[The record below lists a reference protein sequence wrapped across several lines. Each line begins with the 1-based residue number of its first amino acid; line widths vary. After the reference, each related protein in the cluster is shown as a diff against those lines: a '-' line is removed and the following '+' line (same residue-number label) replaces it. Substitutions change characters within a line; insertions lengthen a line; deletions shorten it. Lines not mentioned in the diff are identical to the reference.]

1 MLIDVKF
8 DSDLLNQPKQCYNL
22 HVVKDAHQNRF
33 TSDFSAFSK
42 KSSHLQIALI
52 SKRFE
57 PQEWDWSQMVELLKK
72 FLNLTNFSYLTLL
85 EVYLLLLIGERRLI
99 S

>member
-57 PQEWDWSQMVELLKK
+57 PQEWDWSQMVELLK
-72 FLNLTNFSYLTLL
+72 
-85 EVYLLLLIGERRLI
+85 
-99 S
+99 

>member
-8 DSDLLNQPKQCYNL
+8 DSDLLNQPKQYYNL

-33 TSDFSAFSK
+33 TSDFSAFSNSR
-42 KSSHLQIALI
+42 KSV
-52 SKRFE
+52 R
-57 PQEWDWSQMVELLKK
+57 WSAVPVAPKLVHVGCE
-72 FLNLTNFSYLTLL
+72 
-85 EVYLLLLIGERRLI
+85 GERGSGPEGADDLCWAR